1 MEFQLLLI
9 PGAHISAVKKNHVI
23 VVSNRFYFLLTEKQ
37 SPRDLQRDTQL
48 LSQVSSSLCG
58 MFSYL
63 NRQSHY
69 LKYHE
74 KNYSVVF

>member
-1 MEFQLLLI
+1 
-9 PGAHISAVKKNHVI
+9 
-23 VVSNRFYFLLTEKQ
+23 
-37 SPRDLQRDTQL
+37 